1 MILSEGKGRKY
12 FWYAFGE
19 VLLLIIGILIALQ
32 IDNWNESRLERKQ
45 EHQYLLRLKE
55 DLQFEIGL
63 MEDGIR
69 FAENR
74 IAAVRL
80 LEEASVN
87 PKIASERPNALA
99 IAMETVTW
107 RSFPIISAF
116 VYSELQG
123 TGNLSLIRSEALR
136 RDIADYYSSIQK
148 ESDVGVDLEIQ
159 NLFTLGTAGILLTA
173 ELVAIQENELGR
185 REGKVEII
193 PDRALE
199 IAHEFAA
206 RQNTVDLLPSIAQH
220 HTFNRIVIEA
230 SRDKARELIVT
241 IDALIK
247 ELGS

>member
-1 MILSEGKGRKY
+1 MPEGKGRKY

-19 VLLLIIGILIALQ
+19 VLLLIVGILIALQ

-45 EHQYLLRLKE
+45 EHQYLLRLKK

-69 FAENR
+69 YAENR
-74 IAAVRL
+74 IAAVRF
-80 LEEASVN
+80 LEEAAAN
-87 PKIASERPNALA
+87 PKIATERPNTMA

-107 RSFPIISAF
+107 RSFPLISAF
-116 VYSELQG
+116 VYTELQV

-136 RDIADYYSSIQK
+136 RDIASYYSSIQK
-148 ESDVGVDLEIQ
+148 ELDIGVDLEIQ
-159 NLFTLGTAGILLTA
+159 NLFTRSTAGILLTD

-185 REGKVEII
+185 REREVKID
-193 PDRALE
+193 PDRALK

-206 RQNTVDLLPSIAQH
+206 RQNAVDYLPSIAQH
-220 HTFNRIVIEA
+220 HTFNKIVIEA
-230 SRDKARELIVT
+230 SRDNAQELIVT

-247 ELGS
+247 EFGL